1 MRVLRRLFALILAFV
16 FVAVAFAFIDDVVY
30 ATIFL
35 AIALFFFGRFRKLK
49 PAAEEEYEEYDEY
62 DEEEDEEP
70 VYRQNVQKPVK
81 MGLVDRLLLS
91 HIESMSNSQTPTY
104 NATPYVTQTRSAQ
117 ANDAAARRK
126 ADEERVRREREE
138 DARKA
143 DYWEQEYRRLLVY
156 DPQCRDERTKVAD
169 YNRGYFRAR
178 SQGRR

>member
-1 MRVLRRLFALILAFV
+1 MRVLRRLFALVVAFV
-16 FVAVAFAFIDDVVY
+16 FVAVAIAFIDDVVY

-70 VYRQNVQKPVK
+70 VNRQNVQKPVK

-143 DYWEQEYRRLLVY
+143 DYWEQEYRRLLFY

>member
-1 MRVLRRLFALILAFV
+1 M
-16 FVAVAFAFIDDVVY
+16 AVAIAFIDDVVY

-35 AIALFFFGRFRKLK
+35 AIALFFFGKFRKLK

-70 VYRQNVQKPVK
+70 VNRQNVQKPVK

-104 NATPYVTQTRSAQ
+104 NETPYVTQTRSPQ

-143 DYWEQEYRRLLVY
+143 DYWEQEYRRLLFY

>member
-1 MRVLRRLFALILAFV
+1 MRFIRRILTLFLGLFFTVLAISC
-16 FVAVAFAFIDDVVY
+16 IDDVSY
-30 ATIFL
+30 ALIFIAL
-35 AIALFFFGRFRKLK
+35 ALFFFNRFRKLK
-49 PAAEEEYEEYDEY
+49 YVAEEEDEEDDEEEYEE
-62 DEEEDEEP
+62 P
-70 VYRQNVQKPVK
+70 VYQQSVQKPVK
-81 MGLVDRLLLS
+81 IGLVDRLLLS
-91 HIESMSNSQTPTY
+91 HLESMSNSQTPTY
-104 NATPYVTQTRSAQ
+104 NATPYVAQTRNTQ

-143 DYWEQEYRRLLVY
+143 DYWEQEYRRLLFY